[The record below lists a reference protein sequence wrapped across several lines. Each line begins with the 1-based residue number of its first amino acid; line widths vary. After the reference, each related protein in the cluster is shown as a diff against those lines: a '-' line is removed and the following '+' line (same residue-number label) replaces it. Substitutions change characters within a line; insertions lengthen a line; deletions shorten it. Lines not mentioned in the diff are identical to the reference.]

1 MDEIISVV
9 QNLGFP
15 IAAFF
20 AMFYMCNTTI
30 HGNTEAIN
38 KIENCLIKINERV
51 K

>member
-1 MDEIISVV
+1 MENLIEIVK
-9 QNLGFP
+9 NLGFP

-30 HGNTEAIN
+30 AKNTEAIN
-38 KIENCLIKINERV
+38 KIENCIIKLSERT

>member
-1 MDEIISVV
+1 MQEIIEIV

-30 HGNTEAIN
+30 KANTEAIN
-38 KIENCLIKINERV
+38 KIENCFIKINERL